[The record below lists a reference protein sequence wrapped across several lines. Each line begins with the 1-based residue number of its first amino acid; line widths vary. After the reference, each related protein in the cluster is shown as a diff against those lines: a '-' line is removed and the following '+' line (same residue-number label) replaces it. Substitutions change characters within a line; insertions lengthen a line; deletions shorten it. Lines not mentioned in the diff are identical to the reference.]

1 MKFAVFVGRLAG
13 VLLCVAIATAASAR
27 ELRHPARAVPA
38 FTVQVPD
45 DWTYSVG
52 TDNALV
58 AVSQDRST
66 SIVLSF
72 GADSGSLE
80 DVTRVM
86 FLAAGVATPA
96 DKTPASISGLAG
108 FSCESANAA
117 TAPRPCCSTPAI
129 RPSNGNSP
137 KASCGAFRSLARGDD
152 PKRPYFRLS
161 NGGRLS
167 SGVISGPENVK

>member
-1 MKFAVFVGRLAG
+1 MRSVVHMKFAVLVGRLAG

-27 ELRHPARAVPA
+27 ELRHPARGVPA

-80 DVTRVM
+80 DVTRAM
-86 FLAAGVATPA
+86 FLAAGVAAPA
-96 DKTPASISGLAG
+96 DKTPASISGISGLS
-108 FSCESANAA
+108 FESTMKNGKGELLQLKLTIVRVGERRHGSA
-117 TAPRPCCSTPAI
+117 TMLQYA
-129 RPSNGNSP
+129 GNSP
-137 KASCGAFRSLARGDD
+137 EQRQFAESVMRSVQIIGA
-152 PKRPYFRLS
+152 
-161 NGGRLS
+161 GR
-167 SGVISGPENVK
+167 

>member
-1 MKFAVFVGRLAG
+1 MKLAVLFGRLVA
-13 VLLCVAIATAASAR
+13 VLVCVAIAAAASAR
-27 ELRHPARAVPA
+27 ELRHPARGVPA

-80 DVTRVM
+80 DATRTM
-86 FLAAGVATPA
+86 FLAAGVAVPA
-96 DKTPASISGLAG
+96 DKIPASISGLSG
-108 FSCESANAA
+108 FSFESTMNNGKGELLQLKLTIVRIGERRHGTA
-117 TAPRPCCSTPAI
+117 TVLQLAS
-129 RPSNGNSP
+129 NSP
-137 KASCGAFRSLARGDD
+137 EQRQFA
-152 PKRPYFRLS
+152 
-161 NGGRLS
+161 
-167 SGVISGPENVK
+167 ENVMRSVQIVGAGR